1 MILKPIETRDAE
13 LTIRLKQATKQRL
26 DAIVARASDHGLQF
40 PTDDIIED
48 ALNNAI
54 SEAEAEIAKATRAS
68 RGPGRPRKDEKTS
81 AGGHTSKPS
90 QAATPTAATA

>member
-40 PTDDIIED
+40 PTDDIMED

-54 SEAEAEIAKATRAS
+54 SEAEAKTPRRHAHPAVRDA
-68 RGPGRPRKDEKTS
+68 PRKDEKAS
-81 AGGHTSKPS
+81 AGGHASKPS
-90 QAATPTAATA
+90 QATTPTAAPV